1 MLRTA
6 LFLLAIVWLSLYS
19 GPAALA
25 ADTVYQSPTEFL
37 AEYLPGC
44 TQQALWLDE
53 EVKTQIEKLV
63 EHPFPGV
70 RVRYCAKDGKTAWI
84 LDEVGKTEPI
94 TSGIVVDNETVE
106 RVRVLIFRE
115 SRGSEVSRDAFTRQ
129 YQGAALDRKDALDQ
143 SIDGI
148 SGATLSV
155 WAVGRQV
162 RLALFLDR
170 LVRSNSHSD

>member
-1 MLRTA
+1 MG
-6 LFLLAIVWLSLYS
+6 LFPGA
-19 GPAALA
+19 AALA
-25 ADTVYQSPTEFL
+25 ADVVYQSPKEFL

-44 TQQALWLDE
+44 KQQALWLDG
-53 EVKTQIEKLV
+53 EVKLQIEKLV

-94 TSGIVVDNETVE
+94 TSGVIIDKETVE

-129 YQGAALDRKDALDQ
+129 YQGAALDPKDALDQ

-170 LVRSNSHSD
+170 LTRSNGHSD